1 MDLKAAVTHLKGDED
16 QVQSIRGALF
26 DKVKAVLRNIDVEV
40 APEDAG
46 HNNMSLA
53 TWMIAREI
61 LQSGDGSGISEA
73 LFTQITSPLLSIKKR
88 TILLSKNVFMDTGMD
103 FITFQSSVVKA
114 YFKNRLANKVQI

>member
-1 MDLKAAVTHLKGDED
+1 MLVT
-16 QVQSIRGALF
+16 
-26 DKVKAVLRNIDVEV
+26 
-40 APEDAG
+40 
-46 HNNMSLA
+46 
-53 TWMIAREI
+53 TMIAREI